1 MLLRLRSGEVVTYGE
16 VAEEAGHPGAARA
29 VGNVIASSEDL
40 PWWRVVTSTGRLVP
54 GLGHFYLKRPLRG
67 ALFFVLVIASV
78 LIGSHLEGNL
88 YQVVSGQPL
97 TILAT
102 FASMGMGFVYFLL
115 RYGLH
120 YQGNIMGAGYEYG
133 TAFLLTAGLMNLL
146 LVLDAWDIVRGKK
159 E

>member
-1 MLLRLRSGEVVTYGE
+1 MAESGSTT
-16 VAEEAGHPGAARA
+16 APPPALSL
-29 VGNVIASSEDL
+29 GNV
-40 PWWRVVTSTGRLVP
+40 VVAVLSAWLVP
-54 GLGHFYLKRPLRG
+54 GMGHIYLKRRLRG
-67 ALFFVLVIASV
+67 LLFFVLVIASL
-78 LIGSHLEGNL
+78 LIGCQLDGNL
-88 YQVVSGQPL
+88 YRVVPGQPL

-102 FASMGMGFVYFLL
+102 LGSMGMGFPYFLL

-120 YQGNIMGAGYEYG
+120 YEGDVRGASYEYG

>member
-1 MLLRLRSGEVVTYGE
+1 MAESGSTSVPSPVVRSQGNAA
-16 VAEEAGHPGAARA
+16 VAVLSA
-29 VGNVIASSEDL
+29 
-40 PWWRVVTSTGRLVP
+40 WLVP
-54 GLGHFYLKRPLRG
+54 GLGHIYLKRRLRG
-67 ALFFVLVIASV
+67 LVFFVLVIVSMLV
-78 LIGSHLEGNL
+78 GCSLEGNL
-88 YQVVSGQPL
+88 YRVVPGQPL

-102 FASMGMGFVYFLL
+102 LGSMGMGFPYFLL
-115 RYGLH
+115 RYALH

>member
-1 MLLRLRSGEVVTYGE
+1 LAESGSTPAAQQAPPAVRPQGNPALGNPI
-16 VAEEAGHPGAARA
+16 VAVLSA
-29 VGNVIASSEDL
+29 
-40 PWWRVVTSTGRLVP
+40 WLVP
-54 GLGHFYLKRPLRG
+54 GLGHVYLKRRLRG
-67 ALFFVLVIASV
+67 LAFFVLVITSL
-78 LIGSHLEGNL
+78 LIGCKLEGNL
-88 YQVVSGQPL
+88 YQVDRTQPL

-102 FASMGMGFVYFLL
+102 LGSMGTGFPYFLL

-120 YQGNIMGAGYEYG
+120 YQGNVMGAGYEYG

>member
-1 MLLRLRSGEVVTYGE
+1 LAESGSTSAPPPAALPTGNAA
-16 VAEEAGHPGAARA
+16 VAVLSA
-29 VGNVIASSEDL
+29 
-40 PWWRVVTSTGRLVP
+40 WLVP
-54 GLGHFYLKRPLRG
+54 GLGHFYLKRRLRG
-67 ALFFVLVIASV
+67 LAFCVLVIASV
-78 LIGSHLEGNL
+78 LIGCQLEGNL
-88 YQVVSGQPL
+88 YKVVPGQPL

-102 FASMGMGFVYFLL
+102 LGSMGMGFPYFLL

-120 YQGNIMGAGYEYG
+120 YEGDVRGASYEYG

>member
-1 MLLRLRSGEVVTYGE
+1 LAESGSTT
-16 VAEEAGHPGAARA
+16 AAQPAPPAARPQGNPVVA
-29 VGNVIASSEDL
+29 VLSA
-40 PWWRVVTSTGRLVP
+40 WLVP
-54 GLGHFYLKRPLRG
+54 GLGHIYLKRYGRG
-67 ALFFVLVIASV
+67 LAFFVLVVAS
-78 LIGSHLEGNL
+78 LLLGCKLEGNL
-88 YQVVSGQPL
+88 YMVVPGQPL

-102 FASMGMGFVYFLL
+102 LGSMGVGFPYFLL

-120 YQGNIMGAGYEYG
+120 YQGNVIGAGYEYG

>member
-1 MLLRLRSGEVVTYGE
+1 M
-16 VAEEAGHPGAARA
+16 
-29 VGNVIASSEDL
+29 
-40 PWWRVVTSTGRLVP
+40 
-54 GLGHFYLKRPLRG
+54 
-67 ALFFVLVIASV
+67 LVIVS
-78 LIGSHLEGNL
+78 LILGCKLEGNL
-88 YQVVSGQPL
+88 YMVVAGQPL

-102 FASMGMGFVYFLL
+102 LGSMGVGFPYFLL

>member
-1 MLLRLRSGEVVTYGE
+1 MAELGSPSIPQPPAVPERRGNAVV
-16 VAEEAGHPGAARA
+16 A
-29 VGNVIASSEDL
+29 VLSA
-40 PWWRVVTSTGRLVP
+40 WLVP

-67 ALFFVLVIASV
+67 LAFFALVVASV
-78 LIGSHLEGNL
+78 LIGCKLEGHL
-88 YQVVSGQPL
+88 YMVMAGQPL

-102 FASMGMGFVYFLL
+102 FASMGMGFLYFLL
-115 RYGLH
+115 RYALH

-146 LVLDAWDIVRGKK
+146 LVLDVWDIVRGKK